1 LGSGSERRIGVSAE
15 ENANLARELHQAF
28 NDRNYDRVDEL
39 VTQDVE
45 WENVATGETF
55 PGPEGVKQFMR
66 SWVDAFSDG
75 KTEIQELHAGE
86 DFAVNEFAGRG
97 THDGTLRGPAGEIPP
112 TNQSVDVQFC
122 EVYHIQDGK
131 ISHGRTFFDAATMMG
146 QLGVIQPG

>member
-1 LGSGSERRIGVSAE
+1 MSVQ
-15 ENANLARELHQAF
+15 ENARLPQEIHQAF
-28 NDRNYDRVDEL
+28 NDRNFDRVDDL

-55 PGPEGVKQFMR
+55 SGPEGVKQFMQG
-66 SWVDAFSDG
+66 WADAFSDS
-75 KTEIQELHAGE
+75 KTEVQEVHAGD

-97 THDGTLRGPAGEIPP
+97 THDGTLQGPAGGIEP
-112 TNQSVDVQFC
+112 TNRSVDVQFC
-122 EVYHIQDGK
+122 EVYHIRDGK